1 MPSPLPHARVRAVRN
16 SALRAAVVPLLCVPY
31 LASTWSGEHRPAM
44 AVVVAVLLSLSLLT
58 AATARL
64 IARSRLRRMVQ
75 LTTLVAT
82 VEAYA
87 ALAWLDGG
95 VYSTMGAL
103 LPFAVMLFAVTM
115 PPRPFVV
122 TGAFSAVA
130 YWVVVLTGGPAP
142 PGYAAIYTVGII
154 CVAATC
160 LRYAGAMASLRRR
173 LAEQSR
179 IDPLTHCLNRRG
191 FDERLA
197 GELAEA
203 ARTGDPAV
211 LLLIDLD
218 SFKAIND
225 TYGHRA
231 GDELL
236 AFTGRTLI
244 EQLRAHDAVGRVGG
258 DEFAAVLSGI
268 DAEGAAIVVER
279 LYAALDG
286 TASAS
291 IGFACYP
298 AEAGTAE
305 ELKQLADERVYADK
319 ASRNR
324 QMPGAEAVSRVLSEP
339 SAPERPTVSPLER
352 RRRAIAA
359 GGLLGAADP
368 AVGMLFVLGFAAGH
382 PHRLLLGV
390 LMTAA
395 IIVGVTVRLLATP
408 LSRHAAAGGL
418 VMAVTVVQF
427 AIALTVVALDGGA
440 GSPLA
445 FGLFAPMPF
454 IVMTTPRLGRPLVA
468 AIALGYLG
476 IAFFVGTPSIW
487 FALCHLNGALAV
499 TLVCARKAE
508 EAARQRRRLSE
519 LSRTDPLTS
528 ALNRRGFT
536 ERFAAELSHAQ
547 RHHRAL
553 ALLLIDLD
561 GFKQVNDVH
570 GHAAGDDL
578 LVWVATT
585 LKEGLHSHDVVGRL
599 GGDEFVVL
607 LTSHD
612 APDVERA
619 ADDLRSAIEARIG
632 ASIGIAVLGEHG
644 GEFDELYAHAD
655 ADLYDHKSASG
666 RGRSRRTEPPTAEP
680 TAVCELS
687 EYRQASKQ

>member
-16 SALRAAVVPLLCVPY
+16 SALRAGVVPLLCVPY
-31 LASTWSGEHRPAM
+31 LVSTWPGEHHPAM
-44 AVVVAVLLSLSLLT
+44 AVVVAVLLGVSVLT
-58 AATARL
+58 AAAARL
-64 IARSRLRRMVQ
+64 IARSRLRRVVQ

-95 VYSTMGAL
+95 VFSTMGGL

-115 PPRPFVV
+115 PPRAFVV

-142 PGYAAIYTVGII
+142 PGYAAIYTAGIAW
-154 CVAATC
+154 VAFAC

-179 IDPLTHCLNRRG
+179 IDPLTQCLNRRG

-203 ARTGDPAV
+203 ERTGEPAV

-231 GDELL
+231 GDDLL
-236 AFTGRTLI
+236 AFTGRTLTD
-244 EQLRAHDAVGRVGG
+244 QLRAHDAVGRVGG

-268 DAEGAAIVVER
+268 DAAGAEVVVSR

-291 IGFACYP
+291 IGYACYP
-298 AEAGTAE
+298 AEATTVE
-305 ELKQLADERVYADK
+305 ELKHLADERVYQDK
-319 ASRNR
+319 ARR
-324 QMPGAEAVSRVLSEP
+324 HREVPAAEAVSRVLGVP
-339 SAPERPTVSPLER
+339 SAPVRATVSPLER

-359 GGLLGAADP
+359 GGLLGMADP
-368 AVGMLFVLGFAAGH
+368 FVGLVWVLVFAAGH
-382 PHRLLLGV
+382 PHRLALGV
-390 LMTAA
+390 LLVIA
-395 IIVGVTVRLLATP
+395 IAVGAVVRGLATP
-408 LSRHAAAGGL
+408 LSRLAAAGPI
-418 VMAVTVVQF
+418 VMAATALEF
-427 AIALTVVALDGGA
+427 AIALAVVALDGGV

-454 IVMTTPRLGRPLVA
+454 VVMTTPRLGRPLIA
-468 AIALGYLG
+468 AIAVGYLG
-476 IAFFVGTPSIW
+476 IAVFVGSPGIW
-487 FALCHLNGALAV
+487 FALTHLTGALAV
-499 TLVCARKAE
+499 TAVCATKAE

-519 LSRTDPLTS
+519 LSQTDALTS

-536 ERFAAELSHAQ
+536 ERFTAELSHAQ

-561 GFKQVNDVH
+561 GFKQVNDSR
-570 GHAAGDDL
+570 GHAAGDEL
-578 LVWVATT
+578 LVWVATV
-585 LKEGLHSHDVVGRL
+585 LKDNLHSHDVVGRL

-612 APDVERA
+612 APDVAQA
-619 ADDLRSAIEARIG
+619 AAALRSAISPRIG
-632 ASIGIAVLGEHG
+632 ASIGTAVLGEHG
-644 GEFDELYAHAD
+644 EDFDALYTHAD
-655 ADLYDHKSASG
+655 ADLYAHKSAAG
-666 RGRSRRTEPPTAEP
+666 GGRSRRPSPP
-680 TAVCELS
+680 AVSCEHS

>member
-16 SALRAAVVPLLCVPY
+16 SALRAGIVPLLCVPY
-31 LASTWSGEHRPAM
+31 LAGTWSAEHRPAM
-44 AVVVAVLLSLSLLT
+44 AVVVAVLLAVSGLT
-58 AATARL
+58 AAAARL
-64 IARSRLRRMVQ
+64 IARSRLRLVVQ

-82 VEAYA
+82 MEAYA

-95 VYSTMGAL
+95 VFSTMGAL
-103 LPFAVMLFAVTM
+103 LPFTVMLFAVTM
-115 PPRPFVV
+115 PPRAFVV

-142 PGYAAIYTVGII
+142 QGYAAIYTIGIA
-154 CVAATC
+154 CVSGAC
-160 LRYAGAMASLRRR
+160 LHYAGAMASLKRR

-179 IDPLTHCLNRRG
+179 IDPLTQCLNRRG

-203 ARTGDPAV
+203 ERAGDPAV

-231 GDELL
+231 GDDLL

-268 DAEGAAIVVER
+268 DAQGAEIVVSR

-286 TASAS
+286 AASAS
-291 IGFACYP
+291 IGYACYP
-298 AEAGTAE
+298 AEASTGE
-305 ELKQLADERVYADK
+305 ELKHLADERVYQDK
-319 ASRNR
+319 ARRHR
-324 QMPGAEAVSRVLSEP
+324 QVPAAEAVSRVLSVP
-339 SAPERPTVSPLER
+339 AAPERPSVSPLER

-368 AVGMLFVLGFAAGH
+368 AVGMIYVLAFTAGH
-382 PHRLLLGV
+382 PHRLALGV
-390 LMTAA
+390 LMMVA
-395 IIVGVTVRLLATP
+395 IVVGLLVRLLATP
-408 LSRHAAAGGL
+408 LSRHAAAGAI
-418 VMAVTVVQF
+418 VMAVTAVQF
-427 AIALTVVALDGGA
+427 TIALAVVALDGGA

-468 AIALGYLG
+468 AIAVGYLA

-487 FALCHLNGALAV
+487 FSLCHLNGALAV
-499 TLVCARKAE
+499 TLVCASKAA
-508 EAARQRRRLSE
+508 EAARQRSRLRE

-528 ALNRRGFT
+528 TLNRRGFT
-536 ERFAAELSHAQ
+536 ERFTAELSHAQ

-561 GFKQVNDVH
+561 GFKQVNDSQ

-578 LVWVATT
+578 LVWVADT
-585 LKEGLHSHDVVGRL
+585 LREGLHSHDVVGRL

-612 APDVERA
+612 APDVAGAAATLRA
-619 ADDLRSAIEARIG
+619 AISARIG
-632 ASIGIAVLGEHG
+632 ASIGTAVLGVHG
-644 GEFDELYAHAD
+644 EDFDALYAHAD
-655 ADLYDHKSASG
+655 HDLYAHKSASG
-666 RGRSRRTEPPTAEP
+666 RGRSRRTAPP
-680 TAVCELS
+680 VLCEQS
-687 EYRQASKQ
+687 EYRQASKR